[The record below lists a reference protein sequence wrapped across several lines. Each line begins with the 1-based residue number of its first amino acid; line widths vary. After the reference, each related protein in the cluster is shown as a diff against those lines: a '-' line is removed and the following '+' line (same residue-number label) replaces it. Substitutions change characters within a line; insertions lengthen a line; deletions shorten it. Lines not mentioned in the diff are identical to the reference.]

1 MHEPHNQLRSQDG
14 WPQRLGWFR
23 FHFDDG
29 HWVWSPN
36 FDRMY
41 GYRPGTMAPD
51 VELALSHIH
60 PDDYRYV
67 ADTLHYLR
75 GTHQSFS
82 SRHCMLDTENRTHDV
97 IMVGAPFYDRD
108 GAPDGMQGFCF
119 DMTPAGLGSPAALQS
134 DYARVAARLQMNAD
148 EGCSEEARDRVRA
161 ATQC

>member
-1 MHEPHNQLRSQDG
+1 MHEPHIQLRPQDG
-14 WPQRLGWFR
+14 WPQRIGWFR

-36 FDRMY
+36 FERMH
-41 GYRPGTMAPD
+41 GYRPGTVVAD
-51 VELALSHIH
+51 GELALMHIH

-67 ADTLHYLR
+67 AATLHSMR
-75 GTHQSFS
+75 GTHHSFS
-82 SRHCMLDTENRTHDV
+82 SRHRILDTENRTHDV

-119 DMTPAGLGSPAALQS
+119 DMTPAVLGAPAPQS
-134 DYARVAARLQMNAD
+134 GYDRVAARLQMNAD
-148 EGCSEEARDRVRA
+148 GGGSEKARDRVRA